1 MAQQGKNQGLEDA
14 KRTGG
19 EAKLQKAFK
28 KIDEEVGEEIIDNA
42 NSPRRKDRRRSK
54 FTDLWEDEDGNI
66 ETTEATAQTTSTSS
80 TPRTTSTSSPASGRA
95 KSKKTKVEDI
105 SKYDK

>member
-1 MAQQGKNQGLEDA
+1 MSNKGRNQKLGDA

-19 EAKLQKAFK
+19 EAKLQKALK
-28 KIDEEVGEEIIDNA
+28 KVDETVGEEIIDNA
-42 NSPRRKDRRRSK
+42 NSPRRKDRQRSK

-66 ETTEATAQTTSTSS
+66 QTTEATAQTTSTSS
-80 TPRTTSTSSPASGRA
+80 TPRTTSTSSPAGGRV